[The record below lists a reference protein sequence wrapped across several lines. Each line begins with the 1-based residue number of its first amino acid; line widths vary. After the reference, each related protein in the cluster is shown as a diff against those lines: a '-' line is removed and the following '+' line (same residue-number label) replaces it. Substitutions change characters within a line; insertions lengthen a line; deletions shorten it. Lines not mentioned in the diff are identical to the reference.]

1 MELDECV
8 ALPFTAFHLNSHNSP
23 LLSPR
28 TSPEVLADLK
38 LHSLFAG
45 NALAASPTLP
55 EFSS

>member
-1 MELDECV
+1 MELDKYA
-8 ALPFTAFHLNSHNSP
+8 ALPFTAFHLDSHNSP

-28 TSPEVLADLK
+28 TSPEVPGDLK

-55 EFSS
+55 ELSS